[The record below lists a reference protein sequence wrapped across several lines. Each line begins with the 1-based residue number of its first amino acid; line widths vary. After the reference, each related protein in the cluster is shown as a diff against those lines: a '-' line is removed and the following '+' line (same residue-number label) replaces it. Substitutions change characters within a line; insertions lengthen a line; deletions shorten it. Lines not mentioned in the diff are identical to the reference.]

1 MSLTPGTLRDL
12 PEITAMAEFR
22 SMGLPAT
29 AATAEVTET
38 TETVIAG
45 LRTGAEED
53 WLNFDLPEV
62 MGVVMDLGY
71 QWRSYCIL
79 SSILR

>member
-1 MSLTPGTLRDL
+1 MSLTPETLRNL

-29 AATAEVTET
+29 AVTAEVTEI

-45 LRTGAEED
+45 LRTRAEED
-53 WLNFDLPEV
+53 
-62 MGVVMDLGY
+62 
-71 QWRSYCIL
+71 
-79 SSILR
+79 

>member
-1 MSLTPGTLRDL
+1 MFLTPETLRDL

-29 AATAEVTET
+29 AATAGVTET
-38 TETVIAG
+38 TGTVVAG

-53 WLNFDLPEV
+53 WLDFSLPEAV
-62 MGVVMDLGY
+62 RVIVN
-71 QWRSYCIL
+71 L
-79 SSILR
+79 SC

>member
-1 MSLTPGTLRDL
+1 MSLTPEMLRDL
-12 PEITAMAEFR
+12 PETTAMAEFR

-53 WLNFDLPEV
+53 
-62 MGVVMDLGY
+62 
-71 QWRSYCIL
+71 
-79 SSILR
+79 

>member
-12 PEITAMAEFR
+12 PETTAMAEFR
-22 SMGLPAT
+22 SMGSPAT
-29 AATAEVTET
+29 AAMAGVTET
-38 TETVIAG
+38 TGTVIAG

-53 WLNFDLPEV
+53 WLDFSLPEAVRV
-62 MGVVMDLGY
+62 MMDLGC
-71 QWRSYCIL
+71 QWCSYCIL

>member
-29 AATAEVTET
+29 AATAEVTEI
-38 TETVIAG
+38 TETVITD
-45 LRTGAEED
+45 LKTEAEED
-53 WLNFDLPEV
+53 WLNFSLSEAV
-62 MGVVMDLGY
+62 RVVMNLD
-71 QWRSYCIL
+71 C
-79 SSILR
+79 

>member
-1 MSLTPGTLRDL
+1 MSLTSGTLRDL

-29 AATAEVTET
+29 AATAEVTEI

-45 LRTGAEED
+45 LRTETEED
-53 WLNFDLPEV
+53 WLDFSLPEA
-62 MGVVMDLGY
+62 MRVVMN
-71 QWRSYCIL
+71 L
-79 SSILR
+79 SC

>member
-1 MSLTPGTLRDL
+1 MSLTSETLRDL

-22 SMGLPAT
+22 SMGLPVT

-45 LRTGAEED
+45 LRTEAEED
-53 WLNFDLPEV
+53 WLDFSLPEAV
-62 MGVVMDLGY
+62 RMMINL
-71 QWRSYCIL
+71 SY
-79 SSILR
+79 

>member
-1 MSLTPGTLRDL
+1 MSLTPETLRDL

-22 SMGLPAT
+22 SMELPAT

-53 WLNFDLPEV
+53 
-62 MGVVMDLGY
+62 
-71 QWRSYCIL
+71 
-79 SSILR
+79 